1 MFLFVVLILQN
12 AIRIILFLE
21 WIWVKY
27 NFIAVNY
34 LVYTNEVIEISWVLS
49 SSSFQDFYNCGY
61 RYLFCTKGSR
71 SYIDSIP
78 TFVEK
83 IKISDYIL
91 FCLDCLWLF
100 LLATKEN
107 SQNIFSNELQSNGV
121 YKFYLAFM
129 NSELDYF
136 KFYKVL
142 PERSLCLIKSAT
154 PGLSGESTL
163 REIKVLLPKI
173 IKCRFNYYRKLQCR
187 LYESLW

>member
-1 MFLFVVLILQN
+1 MKLLKYHESYPVVPFRTFIIAGIVTYFVLKV
-12 AIRIILFLE
+12 R
-21 WIWVKY
+21 
-27 NFIAVNY
+27 
-34 LVYTNEVIEISWVLS
+34 EVILTASLLLLKKLK
-49 SSSFQDFYNCGY
+49 Y
-61 RYLFCTKGSR
+61 R
-71 SYIDSIP
+71 
-78 TFVEK
+78 
-83 IKISDYIL
+83 DYIL

-142 PERSLCLIKSAT
+142 PERSLCLVKSAT

-163 REIKVLLPKI
+163 REISAAAENHKMS
-173 IKCRFNYYRKLQCR
+173 F
-187 LYESLW
+187 